1 MKLAGKTA
9 IVTGASRGIGKA
21 IALGFAREG
30 ANLVVAARSDKEG
43 PIPGT
48 IYKTA
53 EEIEALGAQALPLK
67 CDVTSEAD
75 LAQMVTQV
83 LSRFG
88 AIDILVNNAGTAFY
102 APFVEM
108 PMKRWD
114 LVMRVNLGGA
124 VLCSKAVLPQMVKQK
139 RGSIINV
146 SSTAA
151 TIKGP
156 NPSGVAYAT
165 AKAAIERFTTALAA
179 EVAQHNI
186 AVNCIKPAWWVESEG
201 ARYWNPKATWTWD
214 PPQRMVASAIFLA
227 AQDAKGVTG
236 VVTLAEELCAAYNLV

>member
-1 MKLAGKTA
+1 MKLLGKTA
-9 IVTGASRGIGKA
+9 IVTGSSRGIGKA
-21 IALGFAREG
+21 IALGFAQEG
-30 ANLVVAARSDKEG
+30 ANVVVAARSQEEG
-43 PIPGT
+43 PIAGT

-53 EEIEALGAQALPLK
+53 EEIEALGRQALPVK
-67 CDVTSEAD
+67 CDVTDEAS
-75 LAQMVTQV
+75 LTQMVTQA

-88 AIDILVNNAGTAFY
+88 SIDVLVNNAAIAFY
-102 APFVEM
+102 SPFKDI

-114 LVMRVNLGGA
+114 LVLRVNLGGT
-124 VLCSKAVLPQMVKQK
+124 VLCTKAVLPQMVKQGN
-139 RGSIINV
+139 GSIINV

-179 EVAQHNI
+179 EIAQHNI

-201 ARYWNPKATWTWD
+201 ARYWNPTATWQWD
-214 PPQRMVASAIFLA
+214 PPERMVQSAIFMA
-227 AQDAKGVTG
+227 TQDARGVTG
-236 VVTLAEELCAAYNLV
+236 VVTLAEELCAAYSLV